1 MVKPKGGRGYK
12 APYTTKQVRIP
23 EPISEQVDQLVERYQ
38 DYLSTGGHPSNP
50 PQLLDLDRSDDIES
64 LKSEVQTL
72 HKKLVQ
78 LTQFKAKQEKAL
90 PLIQHAVTLP
100 NGSNK
105 GEKGYQAKSFSKGI
119 EDIREALKLLE

>member
-23 EPISEQVDQLVERYQ
+23 EPISKQVDQLVERYQ
-38 DYLSTGGHPSNP
+38 DYLATGSSPDSP
-50 PQLLDLDRSDDIES
+50 PQLLDLDRSDDIEK

-72 HKKLVQ
+72 QKKLVQ
-78 LTQFKAKQEKAL
+78 LTQFKTNQEKAFS
-90 PLIQHAVTLP
+90 LIKHAVTLP

>member
-1 MVKPKGGRGYK
+1 MPKPKGGRGYK
-12 APYTTKQVRIP
+12 APYETKQVRIP
-23 EPISEQVDQLVERYQ
+23 QPVESQISELVERYQ
-38 DYLSTGGHPSNP
+38 DYLATGGSASNP
-50 PQLLDLDRSDDIES
+50 PQLLDLDRSDDVES

-72 HKKLVQ
+72 QKKLVQ
-78 LTQFKAKQEKAL
+78 ITQFKAKQEKAL
-90 PLIQHAVTLP
+90 QLIRHAVTLP

>member
-12 APYTTKQVRIP
+12 APYVTKQVRIP
-23 EPISEQVDQLVERYQ
+23 KPIEAQVDQLIERYQ
-38 DYLSTGGHPSNP
+38 DYLATGGSPDSP
-50 PQLLDLDRSDDIES
+50 PQLLDLDRSDDIEN

-72 HKKLVQ
+72 KKKLVQ
-78 LTQFKAKQEKAL
+78 LMQFKTKQEKAL
-90 PLIQHAVTLP
+90 PLIQHAVTFP
-100 NGSNK
+100 NGSNR